1 MKKPTLKQYYRV
13 YDQKISKFVS
23 SNLMKQNAEEQYNDA
38 MQRIF
43 KDDPFRE
50 IKVPYLND
58 KRNES
63 LEA

>member
-1 MKKPTLKQYYRV
+1 
-13 YDQKISKFVS
+13 
-23 SNLMKQNAEEQYNDA
+23 MKQNAEEQYNDA

>member
-1 MKKPTLKQYYRV
+1 
-13 YDQKISKFVS
+13 
-23 SNLMKQNAEEQYNDA
+23 MKQNAEEQYNDA

-43 KDDPFRE
+43 KDDLFRE